1 MDGWNV
7 GNYFPFGESLCSKA
21 ILVSRSVVFFKF
33 LECTCCASGW
43 VAWTWWWSQCLEN
56 NQPISSLWTGSKST
70 QKSLGW
76 GHDIQTCSKSISTIH
91 GRHVFKLKKHTTWK
105 IYHASTPMTLDFLQT
120 ASSSPYP
127 AIFWLADLRKTS
139 STCGWTCL
147 IVPNIAKVWSWTVF
161 GKVRPLVYCG
171 PNGMAFPWRISLNKP
186 WLIFEEEGIF
196 EVSTWGNGP
205 FFFQLQLDD

>member
-91 GRHVFKLKKHTTWK
+91 GRHVFKLKKAHHLK
-105 IYHASTPMTLDFLQT
+105 NIPCIYSNDIGFSPNRLFLPISCNILARRSQKN
-120 ASSSPYP
+120 
-127 AIFWLADLRKTS
+127 FQHLWLNMFDCSKYRK
-139 STCGWTCL
+139 GVKL
-147 IVPNIAKVWSWTVF
+147 
-161 GKVRPLVYCG
+161 
-171 PNGMAFPWRISLNKP
+171 NGFR
-186 WLIFEEEGIF
+186 
-196 EVSTWGNGP
+196 
-205 FFFQLQLDD
+205 